1 MEMVTAVMKSV
12 VSWEDKQM
20 MYSHCDKVLASL
32 CLTALEWEDGRKK
45 LYVTSVQMT

>member
-20 MYSHCDKVLASL
+20 YSHCDKVLASL
-32 CLTALEWEDGRKK
+32 CLTALEWKDGRKN
-45 LYVTSVQMT
+45 LEVTSVQTT